1 MGPSFT
7 SPRHSTMTV
16 TIEHKAEHPREAV
29 IQKLGRTPQRSP
41 DWTSLSERNF
51 LEAKPDEA
59 IWPSFQPLRDNRLNR
74 KDALFWIEFSHDAN
88 LMVYTAKMKKDKFL
102 NVVDP
107 IWYHWWQ
114 IDKAWIHKK
123 RNRKN
128 PLVDLAKVPDGLRGW
143 IVQNAYGMTQT
154 KTSDT
159 SASVTLNKLPDT
171 LSVKVQDGRAKA
183 YVKLNGRTAWLT
195 YIFIQTCW
203 GGTYPEWVLFM
214 GQDVRTGE
222 KIIEIR
228 DARGNVLPR

>member
-7 SPRHSTMTV
+7 SPRPSTMTV
-16 TIEHKAEHPREAV
+16 TTKQKAEHPREAV

-41 DWTSLSERNF
+41 DWTSLSERYF

-88 LMVYTAKMKKDKFL
+88 LMVYTAKMRKDKL
-102 NVVDP
+102 QDVSDP

-114 IDKAWIHKK
+114 IDKAWINKK
-123 RNRKN
+123 GNRKN
-128 PLVDLAKVPDGLRGW
+128 PLVDLAKVEGLKGW
-143 IVQNAYGMTQT
+143 IVHNTYGVTQT
-154 KTSDT
+154 KKSDT
-159 SASVTLNKLPDT
+159 SVSMKLHKLPDN
-171 LSVKVQDGRAKA
+171 LSVKVQYGRAKA
-183 YVKLNGRTAWLT
+183 LTTLNGRTVWLT
-195 YIFIQTCW
+195 YIFIQTKW

-222 KIIEIR
+222 KIVEIR
-228 DARGNVLPR
+228 DASGNVLPR